1 MSAVDHPVPSPA
13 VRRTGGVLAL
23 VGALLVSGFRLAHG
37 DLPAADAPAALSFIH
52 AHPLYAGVHVGAVIG
67 VLISVAGLVLVAAT
81 VRTERARV
89 LSGLAVASLLVGT
102 AVYTVEHIADGITG
116 QGLAGDWYA
125 AVPAER
131 GTTELS
137 AGILFAILR
146 GPSLAGIVLLWGL
159 PVLLMALAVRADGG
173 PRLLGAAGAAVGAP
187 TVVGAVILLFAPD
200 LFPGVLVYGVLAT
213 VLVQAWIASTG
224 VWMLR
229 TARAGSTLSA

>member
-1 MSAVDHPVPSPA
+1 MSAVDRPVPSPA

-52 AHPLYAGVHVGAVIG
+52 EHPLYAGVHIGAVTG
-67 VLISVAGLVLVAAT
+67 VLISAAGLVLVAAT

-89 LSGLAVASLLVGT
+89 PAGLAVASLLVGA
-102 AVYTVEHIADGITG
+102 AVYTVEHITDGITG
-116 QGLAGDWYA
+116 QGLAGEWY

-131 GTTELS
+131 ATTELS

-173 PRLLGAAGAAVGAP
+173 PRLLGAAGAAVGAL
-187 TVVGAVILLFAPD
+187 TVVGAVVLLFAPD
-200 LFPGVLVYGVLAT
+200 LFPGVLVYGVLASI
-213 VLVQAWIASTG
+213 LVQAWIASTG
-224 VWMLR
+224 IWMLR
-229 TARAGSTLSA
+229 NARAGSTLSA